1 MDSRLLQYYTEE
13 LSFLRETAAE
23 FAKEYPKIAGRLAL
37 DSFECADPYVERLLE
52 GVAFLTARIQLR
64 MTSEYPQFTS
74 HLMELLFP
82 NFLAPIPSMAVVEFQ
97 PDLKQGSLASGFT
110 VPKNS
115 TLRGQ
120 LSKGEQTRCTFRTGH
135 PVTMWPIQLVEAKYH
150 SLNYP
155 GQQMPEIP
163 KLKAAVVL
171 KLKTFGGVP
180 FNTLPIRELPIFIG
194 GSLDLSPRIYEQ
206 CLANCI
212 GLAARDADQGAV
224 GVWTQ
229 RLGKSATSAL
239 GFDTDE
245 AMLPTPMRSFD
256 GYRLLQEYF
265 ACPERYRFV
274 QMNDLDQLLRKCSGE
289 TIELAILLD
298 RADSRLANRIGSE
311 NFSLFCTPAINLF
324 PKRADRIFL
333 DHRQSEHQIIP
344 DRTRPLDFEVHSA
357 SDVVGYGSA
366 AEDEESFL
374 PFYNIK
380 DQTAERSV
388 RAYYTLRRMPR
399 VLSANERWTGGRAS
413 YIGSE
418 TFISL
423 VDKQGAALSSKL
435 QQLGMGTLCTNRD
448 LPLQMPVG
456 VGSSDFSLDE
466 GAPVS
471 AVKVLVGPTKPK
483 GSKAISDGESSW
495 RLISHLALHHSSLQD
510 HDQQGAVALRELL
523 SLYADENDSQAQK
536 CIDGVRSIQSMP
548 ITRPI
553 SKSGPIGFGRG
564 IELRLLFEENAF
576 EGLGCFTLASVL
588 ERFFSKIVSINS
600 FTETVLTSLE
610 RGEIK
615 RWPARTG
622 LRQVL

>member
-1 MDSRLLQYYTEE
+1 MDSRLLRFYNEE

-82 NFLAPIPSMAVVEFQ
+82 NFLAPIPSMAVVEFL
-97 PDLKQGSLASGFT
+97 PDLKQGSLASGYT
-110 VPKNS
+110 LPRDS

-150 SLNYP
+150 SLNYSA
-155 GQQMPEIP
+155 QQMPDLP
-163 KLKAAVVL
+163 KLKGAIVL

-180 FNTLPIRELPIFIG
+180 FNALPIHQLPLFIG
-194 GSLDLSPRIYEQ
+194 GSTDLSPRIYEQ
-206 CLANCI
+206 CLTNCI

-224 GVWTQ
+224 GLWSKS
-229 RLGKSATSAL
+229 LGKAATSAL

-245 AMLPTPMRSFD
+245 ALLPTPTRSFD

-274 QMNDLDQLLRKCSGE
+274 QLNQLDQLLCKCNSE

-298 RADSRLANRIGSE
+298 RADSQLANRIGPE
-311 NFSLFCTPAINLF
+311 NFSLFCAPAINLF
-324 PKRADRIFL
+324 PKRADRIL
-333 DHRQSEHQIIP
+333 VDHRQSEHQIIP
-344 DRTRPLDFEVHSA
+344 DRTRPLDFEVHSVA
-357 SDVVGYGSA
+357 DVVGYGTA
-366 AEDEESFL
+366 AEDEEDFL
-374 PFYNIK
+374 PFYSIK
-380 DQTAERSV
+380 DQTTERSV

-399 VLSANERWTGGRAS
+399 VLSAKERWTGGRAS

-418 TFISL
+418 SYVAL
-423 VDKQGAALSSKL
+423 VDSQGVALSTKL
-435 QQLGMGTLCTNRD
+435 QQLGIGTLCTNRD
-448 LPLQMPVG
+448 LPIQLPIG

-483 GSKAISDGESSW
+483 GSKAISDGASSW

-523 SLYADENDSQAQK
+523 SLYADENDSQSQK
-536 CIDGVRSIQSMP
+536 CIDGVRSIQSRP

-610 RGEIK
+610 RGEIT